1 LIINLTLGEI
11 LMAVNLA
18 IKYATQLDQIWTHAS
33 YTDNWINKKYDFD
46 GVDTVKVYTVT
57 TVAPNDYNRAST
69 GDRFGGNAELQDTI
83 ATYQLT
89 KDKSFKIAI
98 DRGNYEQQV
107 RAKKAGEVMR
117 YEMNEQIIPM
127 IDADRL
133 ATAAAGA
140 TAVSQAVSAGTDAY
154 QDTLKLN
161 EYLDECKAPLAGRV
175 LFVTPAEYTLIKT
188 SITTQVLASGY
199 NDKLVGKGFVGELD
213 GVPVV
218 KVPTSY
224 FPAGVKAILVHRDA
238 LLGVRQV
245 TETRIVTDSE
255 FVSGSILLGRFIF
268 GSFILKGK
276 EKGVASI
283 VD

>member
-1 LIINLTLGEI
+1 
-11 LMAVNLA
+11 MAVNLA
-18 IKYATQLDQIWTHAS
+18 LKYESQLDQIWTHAS
-33 YTDNWINKKYDFD
+33 YTDNWINKKYNFD

-57 TVAPNDYNRAST
+57 SVAPGDYSRTST

-98 DRGNYEQQV
+98 DRGNFEQGM

-140 TAVSQAVSAGTDAY
+140 TAVSQSVTATSDAY

-161 EYLDECKAPLAGRV
+161 EYLDECKAPLSGRV
-175 LFVTPAEYTLIKT
+175 LWVTPAEYNLVKT
-188 SITTQVLASGY
+188 AITTNILASGY

-224 FPAGVKAILVHRDA
+224 FPAGVKAILCHRDS
-238 LLGVRQV
+238 LLGVRQI
-245 TETRIVTDSE
+245 TETRIITDSE

-268 GSFILKGK
+268 GSFVLKGK
-276 EKGVASI
+276 EKGVAAI
-283 VD
+283 VDGSSVSS

>member
-1 LIINLTLGEI
+1 
-11 LMAVNLA
+11 MAVNLA
-18 IKYATQLDQIWTHAS
+18 IKYASQLDQIWTHAS

-57 TVAPNDYNRAST
+57 SVAPSDYNRSGT

-83 ATYQLT
+83 ATYQLK

-98 DRGNYEQQV
+98 DRGNYEQGM

-117 YEMNEQIIPM
+117 IQMNEQIIPM

-140 TAVSQAVSAGTDAY
+140 TAVSQTVTAGTDLY
-154 QDTLKLN
+154 QSTLALN
-161 EYLDECKAPLAGRV
+161 EFLDECKAPLAGRV
-175 LFVTPAEYTLIKT
+175 LWVTPSTYNGIKT
-188 SITTQVLASGY
+188 AITTNILASGY

-218 KVPTSY
+218 KVPTTY
-224 FPAGVKAILVHRDA
+224 FPAGVKAILCHRDS

-245 TETRIVTDSE
+245 TETRIITDSE
-255 FVSGSILLGRFIF
+255 FVSGSILVGRFIF
-268 GSFILKGK
+268 GSFVLKGK
-276 EKGVASI
+276 EKGVAAITDGGS
-283 VD
+283 VSS

>member
-1 LIINLTLGEI
+1 
-11 LMAVNLA
+11 MR
-18 IKYATQLDQIWTHAS
+18 
-33 YTDNWINKKYDFD
+33 
-46 GVDTVKVYTVT
+46 VYTVT
-57 TVAPNDYNRAST
+57 SVAPGDYDRTST

-98 DRGNYEQQV
+98 DRGNYEQGV

-117 YEMNEQIIPM
+117 IQMNEQIIPM
-127 IDADRL
+127 IDMDRL
-133 ATAAAGA
+133 ETAATGAAAVTQTVTATA
-140 TAVSQAVSAGTDAY
+140 DAY

-161 EYLDECKAPLAGRV
+161 EFLDECKAPLAGRV
-175 LFVTPAEYTLIKT
+175 LWVTPATYNLIKT
-188 SITTQVLASGY
+188 AITTNILAPNY

-224 FPAGVKAILVHRDA
+224 FPAGTKAILCHRDA
-238 LLGVRQV
+238 LLGVRQI
-245 TETRIVTDSE
+245 TETRIITDSE

-276 EKGVASI
+276 EKGVAAL
-283 VD
+283 VA

>member
-1 LIINLTLGEI
+1 
-11 LMAVNLA
+11 M
-18 IKYATQLDQIWTHAS
+18 
-33 YTDNWINKKYDFD
+33 
-46 GVDTVKVYTVT
+46 
-57 TVAPNDYNRAST
+57 
-69 GDRFGGNAELQDTI
+69 
-83 ATYQLT
+83 
-89 KDKSFKIAI
+89 
-98 DRGNYEQQV
+98 

-117 YEMNEQIIPM
+117 YQMNEQIIPM

-140 TAVSQAVSAGTDAY
+140 TAVSQAVTATTDAY

-161 EYLDECKAPLAGRV
+161 EYLDETKAPLEGRV
-175 LFVTPAEYTLIKT
+175 LWVTPAEYNLIKT
-188 SITTQVLASGY
+188 AITTNILASGY

-224 FPAGVKAILVHRDA
+224 FPAGVKAILCHRDT
-238 LLGVRQV
+238 LLGARQV
-245 TETRIVTDSE
+245 TETRIITDSE

-276 EKGVASI
+276 EKGVAAI
-283 VD
+283 VDGSSVSS

>member
-1 LIINLTLGEI
+1 
-11 LMAVNLA
+11 MAVNLA
-18 IKYATQLDQIWTHAS
+18 LKYESQLDQIWTHAS
-33 YTDNWINKKYDFD
+33 YTDNWVNKKYNFD

-57 TVAPNDYNRAST
+57 SVAPGDYSRTST

-83 ATYQLT
+83 ATYQLV

-98 DRGNYEQQV
+98 DRGNFEQGM

-117 YEMNEQIIPM
+117 IQMNEQIIPM

-140 TAVSQAVSAGTDAY
+140 TAVSQSVTATSDAY
-154 QDTLKLN
+154 QDTLKPN

-175 LFVTPAEYTLIKT
+175 LWVTPAEYNLVKT
-188 SITTQVLASGY
+188 AITTNILASGY

-224 FPAGVKAILVHRDA
+224 FPTGVKAILCHRDS
-238 LLGVRQV
+238 LLGVRQI
-245 TETRIVTDSE
+245 TETRIITDSE

-268 GSFILKGK
+268 GSFVLKGK
-276 EKGVASI
+276 EKGVAAI
-283 VD
+283 VDGGSQS

>member
-1 LIINLTLGEI
+1 
-11 LMAVNLA
+11 MAVNLA
-18 IKYATQLDQIWTHAS
+18 IKYAAQLDQIWTHAS
-33 YTDNWINKKYDFD
+33 YTDQWINKKYDFD
-46 GVDTVKVYTVT
+46 GTVTVRVYTVT
-57 TVAPNDYNRAST
+57 SVAPSDYSRTST

-83 ATYQLT
+83 ATYTLT

-98 DRGNYEQQV
+98 DRGNFEQGM

-117 YEMNEQIIPM
+117 IQMNEQIIPM

-140 TAVSQAVSAGTDAY
+140 SAVAQAHQASTDAY
-154 QDTLKLN
+154 QDTLKLS
-161 EYLDECKAPLAGRV
+161 EDLDECKAPLDGRV
-175 LFVTPAEYTLIKT
+175 LFVTPAEYNLVKT
-188 SITTQVLASGY
+188 AITTDILASGY
-199 NDKLVGKGFVGELD
+199 NDKLVKKGFVGELD

-224 FPAGVKAILVHRDA
+224 FPTGVKAIMLHRDS
-238 LLGVRQV
+238 LLGVRQI
-245 TETRIVTDSE
+245 TETRIKTDSE

-276 EKGVASI
+276 EKGVSAI
-283 VD
+283 VDGSYASS

>member
-1 LIINLTLGEI
+1 
-11 LMAVNLA
+11 MPNLA
-18 IKYATQLDQIWTHAS
+18 IKYSSKLDQLFVHDS

-46 GVDTVKVYTVT
+46 GVATVKVYTVT
-57 TVAPNDYNRAST
+57 SVAPSNYSRTST
-69 GDRFGGNAELQDTI
+69 GDRFGGNTELQDTI
-83 ATYQLT
+83 ATYT
-89 KDKSFKIAI
+89 IENDKSFKIAI
-98 DRGNYEQQV
+98 DRGNYEQGM

-117 YEMNEQIIPM
+117 IEMNEQIIPM
-127 IDADRL
+127 IDKDRL

-140 TAVSQAVSAGTDAY
+140 TAVSQAVTMTSNAYTDLLSC
-154 QDTLKLN
+154 Q
-161 EYLDECKAPLAGRV
+161 EYLDECKAPVDGRV
-175 LFVTPAEYTLIKT
+175 IFITPGEYNEVKEK
-188 SITTQVLASGY
+188 ITTTILASGY

-224 FPAGVKAILVHRDA
+224 FPAGVKAIVLHRDA

-245 TETRIVTDSE
+245 TETRIITDSE

-276 EKGVASI
+276 KNGVASI
-283 VD
+283 VDGSSVSS

>member
-1 LIINLTLGEI
+1 
-11 LMAVNLA
+11 MAVNLA
-18 IKYATQLDQIWTHAS
+18 IKYAPQLDQIWTHAS

-98 DRGNYEQQV
+98 DRGNYEQGM

-154 QDTLKLN
+154 QDVLKLN
-161 EYLDECKAPLAGRV
+161 EYLDECKAPLSGRV
-175 LFVTPAEYTLIKT
+175 LFVTPAEYTLVKT
-188 SITTQVLASGY
+188 AITTEILASGY

-283 VD
+283 VDGSSVSS

>member
-1 LIINLTLGEI
+1 
-11 LMAVNLA
+11 MAVNLA
-18 IKYATQLDQIWTHAS
+18 LKYASQLDQIWTHAS

-57 TVAPNDYNRAST
+57 TVAPTDYNRSST

-98 DRGNYEQQV
+98 DRGNFEQGM

-127 IDADRL
+127 IDKDRL
-133 ATAAAGA
+133 ATVAAGA
-140 TAVSQAVSAGTDAY
+140 TAVSQTVNATVDAY

-161 EYLDECKAPLAGRV
+161 EFLDEDKAPLQGRV
-175 LFVTPAEYTLIKT
+175 LWVNPAEYNLVKT
-188 SITTQVLASGY
+188 AITTNILASGY

-224 FPAGVKAILVHRDA
+224 FPAGVKALMAHKDA
-238 LLGVRQV
+238 LLGVRQI
-245 TETRIVTDSE
+245 TETRIKTDSE

-276 EKGVASI
+276 EKGVAAI
-283 VD
+283 VDGSSASS

>member
-1 LIINLTLGEI
+1 
-11 LMAVNLA
+11 MAVNLA
-18 IKYATQLDQIWTHAS
+18 IKYASQLDQIWTHAS
-33 YTDNWINKKYDFD
+33 YTDSWINKKYDFD
-46 GVDTVKVYTVT
+46 GVDTVRVYTVT
-57 TVAPNDYNRAST
+57 TVAPNDYNRSST

-83 ATYQLT
+83 ATYRLT

-98 DRGNYEQQV
+98 DRGNYEQGM

-140 TAVSQAVSAGTDAY
+140 TAVSQAVTAGTDAY
-154 QDTLKLN
+154 QDVLKLN
-161 EYLDECKAPLAGRV
+161 EYLDECKAPLSGRV
-175 LFVTPAEYTLIKT
+175 LFVTPAEYTLVKT
-188 SITTQVLASGY
+188 AITTEILASGY

-224 FPAGVKAILVHRDA
+224 FPAGVKAILVHRDS

-283 VD
+283 VEGGSQS

>member
-1 LIINLTLGEI
+1 
-11 LMAVNLA
+11 M
-18 IKYATQLDQIWTHAS
+18 
-33 YTDNWINKKYDFD
+33 
-46 GVDTVKVYTVT
+46 T
-57 TVAPNDYNRAST
+57 TVAPNDYSRTST

-83 ATYQLT
+83 ATYQIT
-89 KDKSFKIAI
+89 NDKSFKIAI
-98 DRGNYEQQV
+98 DRGNFEQGM

-127 IDADRL
+127 IDKDRL
-133 ATAAAGA
+133 ATVAAGA
-140 TAVSQAVSAGTDAY
+140 TAVSQAVTATTDAY

-161 EYLDECKAPLAGRV
+161 EYLDECKAPLEGRV
-175 LFVTPAEYTLIKT
+175 LWVTPAEYNLVKT
-188 SITTQVLASGY
+188 AITTNILASGY

-224 FPAGVKAILVHRDA
+224 FPAGVKALLCHRDS

-245 TETRIVTDSE
+245 TETRIITDSE

-276 EKGVASI
+276 ELGVASI
-283 VD
+283 VEGGSQS

>member
-1 LIINLTLGEI
+1 
-11 LMAVNLA
+11 M
-18 IKYATQLDQIWTHAS
+18 
-33 YTDNWINKKYDFD
+33 
-46 GVDTVKVYTVT
+46 
-57 TVAPNDYNRAST
+57 
-69 GDRFGGNAELQDTI
+69 QDTI
-83 ATYQLT
+83 STYQLT

-98 DRGNYEQQV
+98 DRGNYEQGM

-117 YEMNEQIIPM
+117 IEMNEQIIPM
-127 IDADRL
+127 IDKDRI

-140 TAVSQAVSAGTDAY
+140 TAVSQAVAMTSDAY
-154 QDTLKLN
+154 VDVLN
-161 EYLDECKAPLAGRV
+161 ANAFLDEAKAPLDGRV
-175 LFVTPAEYTLIKT
+175 LFVTPGEYNAIKEK
-188 SITTQVLASGY
+188 ITTNILASGY

-224 FPAGVKAILVHRDA
+224 FPAGVKAIVLHRDA

-245 TETRIVTDSE
+245 TETRIITDSE

-276 EKGVASI
+276 ELGVASI
-283 VD
+283 VDGSAQSS

>member
-1 LIINLTLGEI
+1 
-11 LMAVNLA
+11 MAVNLA
-18 IKYATQLDQIWTHAS
+18 LKYASQLDQIWTHAS
-33 YTDNWINKKYDFD
+33 YTDNWINKKYNFD

-57 TVAPNDYNRAST
+57 SVAPGDYSRTST
-69 GDRFGGNAELQDTI
+69 GDRFGGNTELQDTI

-98 DRGNYEQQV
+98 DRGNFEQQM

-117 YEMNEQIIPM
+117 IQMNEQIIPM
-127 IDADRL
+127 IDKDRL

-140 TAVSQAVSAGTDAY
+140 TAVSQAVTATTDAY

-161 EYLDECKAPLAGRV
+161 EYLDEDKAPLEGRV
-175 LFVTPAEYTLIKT
+175 LWVTPAEYNLIKT
-188 SITTQVLASGY
+188 AITTNILASGY

-224 FPAGVKAILVHRDA
+224 FPAGVKAILCHRDA

-268 GSFILKGK
+268 GSFILDAKK
-276 EKGVASI
+276 KGVASI
-283 VD
+283 VEGGSQS